1 MIPQL
6 MIRIVLLQIT
16 FFIFIG
22 NSLFAQ
28 NKKKAKE
35 ITSAKT
41 IERLADSLLN
51 KEEYRKALD
60 KYCKA
65 NRLFEKNKLWIEI
78 IKSYRQTAWCF
89 MNLDKIDSAKYFINK
104 SYNLFN
110 HKIKGTTEKEKLEK
124 SETHYIRARISL
136 HIKQFDSTFY
146 YLEKGFAIV
155 NELNAEYNS
164 YNLLIAKYYQTFG
177 TTNSYKGDKD
187 NALKYNLK
195 ALDIRR
201 KELEKG
207 HFDILMSYNNIALTY
222 IAKKDYE
229 KAKQYLWYIIKNC
242 SEETRLWEASTYNKL
257 GFVHQNTQKYN
268 NAIKYYNKELAIYV
282 EKKGENS
289 SEVAKALNNLGKVY
303 CALKDYDKALEKI
316 SKSVAIRKKL
326 LGNSHPILSK
336 SLLTLGQ
343 YYSLNKEH
351 EKAIKTY
358 LEALEILEKNQ
369 SSDIGLKYWLY
380 NLTGDVYLHQNNLN
394 KALNYFQYAITTII
408 NGFDYCKE
416 LNNPEL
422 FIDRT
427 NVINNKYEILSKPAL
442 YYNLICK
449 ARTYYQ
455 FYKNDNSLTDKIQ
468 QSLNTYNL
476 AFQLLDVIRL
486 EISNDDSKYI
496 LSDLKKYYFNE
507 AINVSFI
514 LDSLYPEKQYS
525 ENALRL
531 IEKCKSS
538 ILRDNSY
545 TANALKK
552 SNLPEDLVEKEKDLA
567 KKLAFYKTQI
577 NINNHQLESN
587 KIKDYKNKYNI
598 LALEYDTVCNYLK
611 NTYPQYY
618 KLTHFNEFDIDKIKS
633 EIKEDEIIVE
643 YFVSDSNIL
652 IITVNNQDFKIA
664 NIPIDNTFKENV
676 INYYRS
682 LRKVEPSNYINCNS
696 ILYKK
701 LIEPIKDRIKTKKNL
716 IIIPDDY
723 LFYIPFETLYYNK
736 NNAENI
742 DFRKLNYLIKDYEIK
757 YNFSL
762 NIWMFNKAL
771 DNSEEKYLKDFI
783 GFAPVFEDE
792 NNLSINDNDT
802 KTRTIVIDGKHFSK
816 LIYSEKEINEISKL
830 FLKRNKKAST
840 FFYNDASEDNFK
852 KNVSVY
858 KYIHISTH
866 GFSNESNADLSGL
879 AFYNSANTNNP
890 DSTGIEDGLL
900 YSSEIRSL
908 DLNANLIVLSSCEG
922 GLGKLVNEE
931 GLIAISRDFIN
942 AGTPNVIY
950 SLWNVLDKNT
960 SSLMIDFYKGV
971 LAGKTYSKSL
981 QEVKIKML
989 EDINTSYPK
998 IWSSFILMGI

>member
-1 MIPQL
+1 

-65 NRLFEKNKLWIEI
+65 SRLFEKNKLWIEI

-110 HKIKGTTEKEKLEK
+110 HKIKETTEKEKLEK
-124 SETHYIRARISL
+124 SETHYIRARIFL
-136 HIKQFDSTFY
+136 HVKLFDSTFY
-146 YLEKGFAIV
+146 YLKKGFAIV
-155 NELNAEYNS
+155 NELNAKYNS

-177 TTNSYKGDKD
+177 TTNNYKGDND
-187 NALKYNLK
+187 NALKYYLK
-195 ALDIRR
+195 SLDIRQ

-207 HFDILMSYNNIALTY
+207 HFDILMSYNNIAFTY
-222 IAKKDYE
+222 ITKKDYE
-229 KAKQYLWYIIKNC
+229 KAKQYLWHIIKNC
-242 SEETRLWEASTYNKL
+242 SKKTRIWEANTYNKL
-257 GFVHQNTQKYN
+257 GFVYQNTQEYN
-268 NAIKYYNKELAIYV
+268 NAIKYYNKALDIYM

-303 CALKDYDKALEKI
+303 CVLKDYDKALEKI

-369 SSDIGLKYWLY
+369 SSDTKLRYQLY
-380 NLTGDVYLHQNNLN
+380 NLIGNVYLDQNDFNN
-394 KALNYFQYAITTII
+394 ALNYFQYAIVALI
-408 NGFDYCKE
+408 NGFEYCEE

-422 FIDRT
+422 FIDGT
-427 NVINNKYEILSKPAL
+427 NVINNNFEILSKPTL

-476 AFQLLDVIRL
+476 AFQLLDIIRL
-486 EISNDDSKYI
+486 EISDDDSKYI

-538 ILRDNSY
+538 TLRDNSY
-545 TANALKK
+545 TENALKN

-652 IITVNNQDFKIA
+652 IITVSNQDFKIA

-723 LFYIPFETLYYNK
+723 LFYIPFETLYDNK
-736 NNAENI
+736 INAKNI
-742 DFRKLNYLIKDYEIK
+742 DFRKLNYLIKDYEIR

-762 NIWMFNKAL
+762 NIWIFNKVFG
-771 DNSEEKYLKDFI
+771 NNQEKYLKEFI

-792 NNLSINDNDT
+792 NSLDTTNLSINDIT
-802 KTRTIVIDGKHFSK
+802 TRTIEIDGKRFSK
-816 LIYSEKEINEISKL
+816 LIYSEKEIKEISKL
-830 FLKRNKKAST
+830 FIDRNRKANT
-840 FFYNDASEDNFK
+840 FFYNNASEDNFK
-852 KNVSVY
+852 KNVSGY

-866 GFSNESNADLSGL
+866 GFSNENNPNLSGL
-879 AFYNSANTNNP
+879 AFYNSTNTNNP
-890 DSTGIEDGLL
+890 NSASIEDGLL
-900 YSSEIRSL
+900 YSSEISSL

-942 AGTPNVIY
+942 AGTPNIIY

-981 QEVKIKML
+981 QEVKIKM
-989 EDINTSYPK
+989 IKNVNTSYPK
-998 IWSSFILMGI
+998 IWGSFILMGI